1 MRILI
6 ESASSAAS
14 GSPRTREP
22 EQQSSSR
29 LLRSCRQRRRQLQ
42 LPCGCAA
49 APPSPPA
56 RLPPCLAV
64 AALLA
69 SCRSADISCKVQS
82 DVDCQRRNATYVAGR
97 MSQFR
102 AQQFG
107 MTAYYQQRTHTIV
120 QRLFARAT

>member
-1 MRILI
+1 
-6 ESASSAAS
+6 
-14 GSPRTREP
+14 
-22 EQQSSSR
+22 
-29 LLRSCRQRRRQLQ
+29 
-42 LPCGCAA
+42 
-49 APPSPPA
+49 
-56 RLPPCLAV
+56 LAV